1 MTPEQEAATGGKLF
15 VCRTCERDAPVISG
29 QSTAGEVFGRAVLAA
44 AEGSG
49 VPVRLTPCLNGCLK
63 HCNAGL
69 RGRDRW
75 TYRFSRLV
83 PADAAALVEAARMYL
98 SAPEGELDLEKLPSS
113 LRDKMTVRTPPPHR
127 LAAE

>member
-1 MTPEQEAATGGKLF
+1 MEQDAASGGKLF
-15 VCRTCERDAPVISG
+15 VCRTCVRDAPIVPG
-29 QSTAGEVFGRAVLAA
+29 RPTAGELVGQAVLAA
-44 AEGSG
+44 AEGTG
-49 VPVRLTPCLNGCLK
+49 VPVRLTPCLNGCLN

-83 PADAAALVEAARMYL
+83 PADAEALVQAARLYL
-98 SAPEGELDLEKLPSS
+98 SAPEGELDLERLPSS
-113 LRDKMTVRTPPPHR
+113 LRTKMTVRTPPPHR